1 MYHHRFNEKTYE
13 GRIIKNELKK
23 RMALCIYI
31 CVCERNQGPEKLK
44 KKTMS
49 ESAKEKRNEKRK

>member
-44 KKTMS
+44 KKNDERECEGKT
-49 ESAKEKRNEKRK
+49 